1 MVYIN
6 GAANLYFNNGGS
18 YTGASQRYQSL
29 VQASRLLVINGT
41 RILPEAKKTKQLS
54 MPLGQPHNIFLLTRN
69 GIYEKQVMPTEVSQE
84 SKDVQSVYF
93 LYQQVMRELRSAQLK
108 DRAAAQAQK

>member
-1 MVYIN
+1 M
-6 GAANLYFNNGGS
+6 
-18 YTGASQRYQSL
+18 
-29 VQASRLLVINGT
+29 INGT

>member
-1 MVYIN
+1 
-6 GAANLYFNNGGS
+6 
-18 YTGASQRYQSL
+18 
-29 VQASRLLVINGT
+29 
-41 RILPEAKKTKQLS
+41 
-54 MPLGQPHNIFLLTRN
+54 
-69 GIYEKQVMPTEVSQE
+69 MPTEVSQE